1 MDNSLHFKD
10 MRSALEAGNIEKR
23 FPGWRS
29 IEIFGAPG
37 AGKSFFCRNL
47 FERENIITTAGDIGM
62 MRVIDQKVGPI
73 MNCFNRVLGRRL
85 MKNVYK
91 FLSELI
97 SQNFWASK
105 NPQLQEYIQTVEDAV
120 CRAKLRKGSER
131 NVLKS
136 IRNTGLVI
144 GLGYERRERILVD
157 EGLVR
162 KLVTLI
168 VQSGT
173 NENDQLESLRN
184 CLQKYPW
191 DKKAIFIDA
200 PIATSSQ
207 RQVSRGHIIFGP
219 GKTQAD
225 QQAAADKV
233 WLLCK
238 ESGWETL
245 RICNKN
251 YLH

>member
-1 MDNSLHFKD
+1 
-10 MRSALEAGNIEKR
+10 
-23 FPGWRS
+23 
-29 IEIFGAPG
+29 
-37 AGKSFFCRNL
+37 
-47 FERENIITTAGDIGM
+47 

-73 MNCFNRVLGRRL
+73 MNCFNRVLGRLL
-85 MKNVYK
+85 MKNIYK

-97 SQNFWASK
+97 SKFLGIK

-207 RQVSRGHIIFGP
+207 RQVSRGHIILAP
-219 GKTQAD
+219 GKR
-225 QQAAADKV
+225 K
-233 WLLCK
+233 LI
-238 ESGWETL
+238 SRL
-245 RICNKN
+245 RQIKFSCFARNPVGN
-251 YLH
+251 VTHLQ